1 MTNRTSEQAF
11 ADAASGMV
19 HADPIGDILSRLVK
33 DCVEVVGAEAAAILV
48 QDADEQ
54 LELLASSSAAATHL
68 ELLQAQ
74 DVQGPCV
81 DVIRTGEP
89 QSAAG
94 AAEMARRWGDVGD
107 AIVEAGFG
115 FVGAF
120 PLNWRGRV
128 LGGLNVFGGEG
139 TQRDASIDA
148 VCQAFADVATI
159 VLVHSSEIPADE
171 LTMRVH
177 QATVARD
184 LIEQAKG
191 VLSELHVSDMEQ
203 AMARLEEV
211 AKLERVSLPDAAQR
225 VIARA
230 SASRTS

>member
-19 HADPIGDILSRLVK
+19 HADPVSDILSRLVK
-33 DCVEVVGAEAAAILV
+33 DCVAGGRA
-48 QDADEQ
+48 QKRRPSWCWMPMTQ
-54 LELLASSSAAATHL
+54 LGLLASSSAAATHL

-81 DVIRTGEP
+81 DVVRTGER
-89 QSAAG
+89 QSATG
-94 AAEMARRWGDVGD
+94 AAEMARRWGHVGD
-107 AIVEAGFG
+107 AIAEAGFG

-120 PLNWRGRV
+120 PLDWRGRV

-159 VLVHSSEIPADE
+159 VLVHSSEIPADGRSPCACTRR
-171 LTMRVH
+171 LSP
-177 QATVARD
+177 ATSSNR
-184 LIEQAKG
+184 
-191 VLSELHVSDMEQ
+191 
-203 AMARLEEV
+203 
-211 AKLERVSLPDAAQR
+211 P
-225 VIARA
+225 RA
-230 SASRTS
+230 C